1 MFMRKEKSKSSRETR
16 QMTTN
21 NTVRDDG
28 YVGFGAGVGMGGEGA
43 DEDRK
48 LWSCLFFNF

>member
-16 QMTTN
+16 QEMTN

-28 YVGFGAGVGMGGEGA
+28 SMGFGAGVGMAGGG
-43 DEDRK
+43 RR
-48 LWSCLFFNF
+48 

>member
-16 QMTTN
+16 QEMTN
-21 NTVRDDG
+21 NTVRDE
-28 YVGFGAGVGMGGEGA
+28 GFGAGVGMGGGA